1 MSELRLRK
9 VAVILPTITGRE
21 DEFNRCMESLKLAE
35 GLAPRDIEISYFISK
50 DTSREQLLKDN
61 IDRISEFDLVT
72 FVDDDDYVGRS
83 FFSLPEIYND
93 DEIYMARS
101 LTLYLTKQH
110 YYEDDGV
117 IAYPSIN
124 VGENYAAFKSVREG
138 SSRKTYLK
146 DCHIWGYFY
155 PAKIIK
161 ELTENL
167 LIPRPEVTGPWE
179 DVCYWA
185 WLITRYGN
193 NLRMLNSS
201 FYFHINLDNRSLVH
215 KLTKEIRMEKLE
227 IVKDIDVN
235 NILEVK
241 SLNSSGCG
249 SFNGYWLFTPDD
261 GTFKELVDL
270 LELEDHKLTK
280 KEKEKFKRISRHE
293 CWQDVPYEEFARLL
307 D

>member
-1 MSELRLRK
+1 MIKKIRK
-9 VAVILPTITGRE
+9 VAVIVPTITGRE
-21 DEFNRCMESLKLAE
+21 EEFGRCLKSLNLA
-35 GLAPRDIEISYFISK
+35 GSLAPRDIEISYFISK

-83 FFSLPEIYND
+83 FFSLPESYND

-101 LTLYLTKQH
+101 LTLYLTKH
-110 YYEDDGV
+110 RYYEDHDSV
-117 IAYPSIN
+117 ITYPAII
-124 VGENYAAFKSVREG
+124 VGENYKAFKQLITNPDRF
-138 SSRKTYLK
+138 YLK

-155 PAKIIK
+155 PSKIIK

-201 FYFHINLDNRSLVH
+201 IYFHISLDNRSLVH
-215 KLTKEIRMEKLE
+215 KLTKEIKMEKLE

-235 NILEVK
+235 NILEIK

-249 SFNGYWLFTPDD
+249 CFNGYWQFEPED
-261 GTFKELVDL
+261 GTFKELFDL
-270 LELEDHKLTK
+270 LELDDHKLTK

-293 CWQDVPYEEFARLL
+293 CWQEVPYEEFARLL

>member
-1 MSELRLRK
+1 MIKKIRK
-9 VAVILPTITGRE
+9 VAVIVPTITGRE
-21 DEFNRCMESLKLAE
+21 EEFERCLASLNLA
-35 GLAPRDIEISYFISK
+35 GSLAPRDMEISYFVSK

-83 FFSLPEIYND
+83 FFSLPESYND
-93 DEIYMARS
+93 DEIYMNRS
-101 LTLYLTKQH
+101 LTLYLTKYH
-110 YYEDDGV
+110 YYEDDNSV
-117 IAYPSIN
+117 ITYPAII
-124 VGENYAAFKSVREG
+124 VGENRKAFRALITNSNRF
-138 SSRKTYLK
+138 YLK

-201 FYFHINLDNRSLVH
+201 FYFHISLDNKSLVH
-215 KLTKEIRMEKLE
+215 KLTKEIRLEKLE

-241 SLNSSGCG
+241 SLNSSGWG
-249 SFNGYWLFTPDD
+249 SFNGYWKFAPED

-280 KEKEKFKRISRHE
+280 KEKEKFEKISRHE
-293 CWQDVPYEEFARLL
+293 CWQDVPFEEFARLL